1 MFTGIIEDIG
11 VLRSVAKSGGATA
24 GAAGTGARVS
34 VATKLAAA
42 GGIALGDSVAVDG
55 CCLTAIRVDENS
67 FDADLSAETL
77 ARTTFGGAVAGRKVN
92 LERSLPAGG
101 RMGGHVVQG
110 HVDGV
115 GTVVSVVRDGETRVV
130 RFAME
135 DALRPFVAEKGSIAV
150 DGVSLTVNGVSNDEF
165 HVTLVP
171 FTLEHTT
178 FARLSAGNTVN
189 LETDVMAKYVVRA
202 LAVTNMSQK
211 ESGRGA

>member
-1 MFTGIIEDIG
+1 MFTGIIEDVG
-11 VLRSVAKSGGATA
+11 VLKKLEKIGSGARATVVTRL
-24 GAAGTGARVS
+24 AAGD
-34 VATKLAAA
+34 
-42 GGIALGDSVAVDG
+42 GIGLGDSVAVDG
-55 CCLTAIRVDENS
+55 CCLTATRIDAQT

-77 ARTTFGGAVAGRKVN
+77 ARTSLGRFAAGTRVN

-115 GTVVSVVRDGETRVV
+115 GEVVSIARDGETRVV
-130 RFAME
+130 TVRAPA
-135 DALRPFVAEKGSIAV
+135 DHLPFFAEKGSVAV
-150 DGVSLTVNGVSNDEF
+150 DGVSLTVNGVTKDGF

-178 FARLSAGNTVN
+178 FGDLETGDRVN

-202 LAVTNMSQK
+202 LSFLQGK
-211 ESGRGA
+211 QP